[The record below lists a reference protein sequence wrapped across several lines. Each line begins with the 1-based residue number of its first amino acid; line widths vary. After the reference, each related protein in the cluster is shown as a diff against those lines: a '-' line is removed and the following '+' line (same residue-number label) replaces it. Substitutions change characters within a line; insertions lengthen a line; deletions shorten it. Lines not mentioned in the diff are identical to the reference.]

1 MSVINW
7 GIMELLR
14 PSHCHWQATS
24 CHIRATSGAPEKYC
38 MKLTVKCPRRE
49 KRGLESLPTPTAE
62 PFLGTDHGP
71 SSAHPRL
78 LQGAPESGRIT
89 PEIWGTGN
97 SISLA
102 REISNR
108 PCFCGQIKMRDEGKK
123 TWGKPVVCWLSV
135 PGPGCRSGHG
145 AECGNLSSELSKRR
159 QEKLESM
166 YLPGEEE
173 VHFSRL

>member
-1 MSVINW
+1 
-7 GIMELLR
+7 
-14 PSHCHWQATS
+14 
-24 CHIRATSGAPEKYC
+24 
-38 MKLTVKCPRRE
+38 MKLTVKCPRKER
-49 KRGLESLPTPTAE
+49 RAPVADSNCRTVSW
-62 PFLGTDHGP
+62 HGP
-71 SSAHPRL
+71 RPLKRPPRL

-89 PEIWGTGN
+89 PEIWGAGE

-108 PCFCGQIKMRDEGKK
+108 CCFCGQIRMRDEGKK
-123 TWGKPVVCWLSV
+123 NLGKACCCWLCV

-145 AECGNLSSELSKRR
+145 AECGHLSSELSKRRGEGR

-166 YLPGEEE
+166 YLPGEGE